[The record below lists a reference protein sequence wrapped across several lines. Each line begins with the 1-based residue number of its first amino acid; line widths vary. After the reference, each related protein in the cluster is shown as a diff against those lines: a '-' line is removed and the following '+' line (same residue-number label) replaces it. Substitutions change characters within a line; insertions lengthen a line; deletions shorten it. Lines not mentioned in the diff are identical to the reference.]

1 MPSLPRPGLR
11 TWARRRLPGLAGRAG
26 LRFGVDP
33 YTIFSDIIAG
43 RAPASKVYEDE
54 DVVAFMDIR
63 PMTPG
68 HLLVVPR
75 VPARDLASLDP
86 EVGGKL
92 FRVGQRLA
100 AALRDSE
107 VACDGVNFFLADGI
121 TAGQEIFH
129 VHLHVIPRT
138 PGDGF
143 GLRARPTSPHR
154 ADLDY
159 LAASIRG
166 ALSRAGK

>member
-1 MPSLPRPGLR
+1 M
-11 TWARRRLPGLAGRAG
+11 
-26 LRFGVDP
+26 DP
-33 YTIFSDIIAG
+33 YTIFADIIAG
-43 RAPASKVYEDE
+43 RAPASIVYQDP
-54 DVVAFMDIR
+54 DALAFMDIR

-68 HLLVVPR
+68 HLLVAPK
-75 VPARDLASLDP
+75 VPARSLAELDP
-86 EVGGKL
+86 EIGGKL

-107 VACDGVNFFLADGI
+107 VNCDGVNFFLADGV
-121 TAGQEIFH
+121 TAGQEVFH

-143 GLRARPTSPHR
+143 GLRGRPRTPPR

-159 LAASIRG
+159 LAGSIRG
-166 ALSRAGK
+166 ALERSASN

>member
-1 MPSLPRPGLR
+1 MN
-11 TWARRRLPGLAGRAG
+11 
-26 LRFGVDP
+26 P
-33 YTIFSDIIAG
+33 YTIFAEIVDG

-68 HLLVVPR
+68 HLLVIPKVA
-75 VPARDLASLDP
+75 ARELAELDP

-92 FRVGQRLA
+92 FKVGQMLA
-100 AALRDSE
+100 GALRESE
-107 VACDGVNFFLADGI
+107 VQCDGVNFFLADGVM
-121 TAGQEIFH
+121 AGQEVFH

-143 GLRARPTSPHR
+143 GLRGRPTSPPR
-154 ADLDY
+154 PDLDY

-166 ALSRAGK
+166 ALERR

>member
-1 MPSLPRPGLR
+1 MAPLPRPGLR
-11 TWARRRLPGLAGRAG
+11 TWARRRLPGLVRRAG
-26 LRFGVDP
+26 LRCGVDP
-33 YTIFSDIIAG
+33 YTIFSDIVAG
-43 RAPASKVYEDE
+43 RAPASKVYEDD
-54 DVVAFMDIR
+54 DVLAFLDIR

-68 HLLVVPR
+68 HLLVVPK

-86 EVGGKL
+86 VLGGKL
-92 FRVGQRLA
+92 FQVGQRLA
-100 AALRDSE
+100 AALRASE
-107 VACDGVNFFLADGI
+107 VACDGVNFFLADGV

-143 GLRARPTSPHR
+143 GLRGRPTSPHR

-159 LAASIRG
+159 LAGSIRG
-166 ALSRAGK
+166 ALARSE